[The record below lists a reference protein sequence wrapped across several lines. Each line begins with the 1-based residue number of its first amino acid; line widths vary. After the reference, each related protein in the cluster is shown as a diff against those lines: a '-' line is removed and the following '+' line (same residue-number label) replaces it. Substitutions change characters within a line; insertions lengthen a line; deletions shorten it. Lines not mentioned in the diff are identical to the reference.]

1 MKVKYALGRVE
12 VFTALIAPEENAI
25 LTGKQAE
32 NCILNS
38 RNRKNERNKAM
49 TLRKIGNNYYS
60 YFQDEYG
67 KSHTYAAKTTD
78 LNEAKIFDQAI
89 METVRAKRRK

>member
-1 MKVKYALGRVE
+1 
-12 VFTALIAPEENAI
+12 
-25 LTGKQAE
+25 
-32 NCILNS
+32 
-38 RNRKNERNKAM
+38 M